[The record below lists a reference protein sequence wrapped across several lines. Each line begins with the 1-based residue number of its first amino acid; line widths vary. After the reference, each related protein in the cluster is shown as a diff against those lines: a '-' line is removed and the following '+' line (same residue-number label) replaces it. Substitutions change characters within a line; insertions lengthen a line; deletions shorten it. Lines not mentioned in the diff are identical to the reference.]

1 MATSKKRILITGGC
15 GFVGRHL
22 TKRLSQNSANE
33 ITIIDNLS
41 TGQKIED
48 WPVHLKCQIKDVIY
62 DDCVNFFN
70 KSREQF
76 DVIFHLAAIVEG
88 RLTIENDPLK
98 VAKDLIIDAAMY
110 RWATQVKPKKIVYF
124 SSSAVYP
131 LKYQT
136 KENNIALN
144 EELID
149 VKNGVVDMPDM
160 SYGWSKLTGEF
171 LGDLAVKKYGLKVAI
186 YRPFSGYGED
196 QAETYPFP
204 SIIKRIVNKENPIKV
219 WGDGEQSRD
228 FIYIEDCITGILKT
242 YESVDDASALNL
254 GTGVK
259 TSFLDLI
266 KLACEINGVSYNV
279 EKILD
284 KPVGVYARYCNPG
297 KQTKLNFVPEY
308 SLEAGIKIVSEYM
321 KNNKVK

>member
-1 MATSKKRILITGGC
+1 MSAFSKRILITGGC

-22 TKRLSQNSANE
+22 TRRLSQNPANE

-41 TGQKIED
+41 TGVKVED
-48 WPVHLKCQIKDVIY
+48 WPIHLRCQVKNIIY
-62 DDCVNFFN
+62 DDCVNFFE

-110 RWATQVKPKKIVYF
+110 RWATQAKPGKIVYF

-136 KENNIALN
+136 KENNIALGEN
-144 EELID
+144 LID
-149 VKNGVVDMPDM
+149 IAGGVVDMPDM

-171 LGDLAVKKYGLKVAI
+171 LGDLAVKKYDLKVAI

-228 FIYIEDCITGILKT
+228 FIYIEDCITVILGT
-242 YESVDDASALNL
+242 YEKINDASPLNL

-259 TSFLDLI
+259 TTFLDLI
-266 KLACEINGVSYNV
+266 KLACEVNGVPYNV
-279 EKILD
+279 EKLLD
-284 KPVGVYARYCNPG
+284 KPVGVYARYCNPE
-297 KQTKLNFVPEY
+297 KQKRFGFFPE
-308 SLEAGIKIVSEYM
+308 STLKEGIRIVSEYI
-321 KNNKVK
+321 KNK